1 MAAVADGVA
10 ERLARA
16 EDGAAAHEPEAVI
29 RKSFK
34 SQTVLIELALP
45 QAALLGFHFLLE
57 KLLRC
62 TSLRD
67 FIKFALLGIGREQ
80 SPAPG
85 RH

>member
-57 KLLRC
+57 KLFCC

-67 FIKFALLGIGREQ
+67 
-80 SPAPG
+80 
-85 RH
+85 

>member
-1 MAAVADGVA
+1 MSQGKNLSIRDAVAAVADGVA

-45 QAALLGFHFLLE
+45 QAALLGFHFLIGKTVMLYLLE
-57 KLLRC
+57 GL
-62 TSLRD
+62 
-67 FIKFALLGIGREQ
+67 
-80 SPAPG
+80 
-85 RH
+85 H